1 MFTIKTIANNFKN
14 ILLVIFFVVCVV
26 NIFSDNE
33 QFNIATNVA
42 AMIFISIVGLINRI
56 YAKKE
61 V

>member
-1 MFTIKTIANNFKN
+1 MFTIKTIVNNFKN

-26 NIFSDNE
+26 NVFSDND
-33 QFNIATNVA
+33 QFNLATNVA

-61 V
+61 A